1 MRGFCNFMEET
12 IVEFVTVVIIL
23 ALVEYLYFGAMAGQ
37 ARVKYGV
44 EAPATTGDPIFER
57 TLRVQQ
63 NTLEQLVVFLPSIW
77 FFATYVSPFI
87 AALLGIVFI
96 VGRFVY
102 FTGYVAEPGKRTAGF
117 IITFVANA
125 ILLLGGLVGAI
136 MAWVG

>member
-1 MRGFCNFMEET
+1 M
-12 IVEFVTVVIIL
+12 EFVTVVIIL
-23 ALVEYLYFGAMAGQ
+23 ALIEYMYFGAMAGQ

-44 EAPATTGDPIFER
+44 EAPATTGNPIFER

-77 FFATYVSPFI
+77 FFATYVNPFI

-102 FTGYVAEPGKRTAGF
+102 FTGYVADPGKRGTGF
-117 IITFVANA
+117 LITFVANA
-125 ILLLGGLVGAI
+125 VLLLGGLVGAI